1 MLSLI
6 NNNQDNNIWILI
18 FWVITNK
25 HSSLVFSYRSLS
37 QLITYVN
44 DLSLISIR
52 SRGRYV
58 IISIKNIKTTTAGRR
73 EEGRRKRRR
82 RKNREIQKFQNV
94 RSKIFSLFPSSSWNP
109 GHGQRIEP
117 LNCESAFTS
126 PPAERNYPWNGQF
139 SDATRAKSLIQIRIR

>member
-44 DLSLISIR
+44 YISLISIR

-58 IISIKNIKTTTAGRR
+58 IISIKNIKTTLTGRR

-117 LNCESAFTS
+117 LNYESAFTS
-126 PPAERNYPWNGQF
+126 PPAERNYPRNGQF